1 VIRKSVSTRARLL
14 PAATGPRARLAG
26 IGLMCAAVFCFAL
39 LDTTAKAL
47 IPHMDTLQVVWG
59 RYASHFL
66 LSLLFINPWTT
77 PGLLK
82 TKRPWLQIGRSAL
95 LLLSTA
101 FNFFALR
108 YLQLDQTSAIGFT
121 MPFFVALC
129 AGPMLGEW
137 IGPRRWIAILLGFA
151 GILLVARPGAGGI
164 HPAAAFSVLSALCYA
179 LYSLSTRV
187 LAAYDSTATTVFY
200 SALVG
205 MLVTTVP
212 LPLVWTTP
220 ANPWLIAG
228 MIATGASGWI
238 GHLFLTMAHRRAPAP
253 ILAPFMYTQI
263 VWMIAAG
270 FLVFGDAPNAWTLA
284 GVAVV
289 IASGLYLLYREK
301 RMRAKDTLEAQAQV
315 SE

>member
-1 VIRKSVSTRARLL
+1 MHKGVSRPARLL
-14 PAATGPRARLAG
+14 PVATGPRARLVG
-26 IGLMCAAVFCFAL
+26 IGLMCAAVFCFTL
-39 LDTTAKAL
+39 LDTTAKTL
-47 IPHMDTLQVVWG
+47 ISHMDTLQVVWG
-59 RYASHFL
+59 RYTSHFL
-66 LSLLFINPWTT
+66 LSLLFVNPWTT

-82 TKRPWLQIGRSAL
+82 TKRLGLQIVRSTL
-95 LLLSTA
+95 LLLSTV
-101 FNFFALR
+101 FNFSALH

-121 MPFFVALC
+121 TPFFVALC

-137 IGPRRWIAILLGFA
+137 IGPRRWVAILVGFA
-151 GILLVARPGAGGI
+151 GILLVTRPGAGGI
-164 HPAAAFSVLSALCYA
+164 HPAAILSVLSALCYA
-179 LYSLSTRV
+179 LYNLSTRM

-205 MLVTTVP
+205 MLVTSVP

-220 ANPWLIAG
+220 ANSWLIAG
-228 MIATGASGWI
+228 MVATGAFGWI

-253 ILAPFMYTQI
+253 ILAPFVYTQI

-270 FLVFGDAPNAWTLA
+270 FLVFGDTPNVWTLA

-289 IASGLYLLYREK
+289 IASGLYLFYREK
-301 RMRAKDTLEAQAQV
+301 RMKADDSLKAQI

>member
-1 VIRKSVSTRARLL
+1 MHKCASKRARIL
-14 PAATGPRARLAG
+14 PATTGPRARLIG
-26 IGLMCAAVFCFAL
+26 IGLMCAAVFCFTL
-39 LDTTAKAL
+39 LDTTAKTL
-47 IPHMDTLQVVWG
+47 IHYIDTLQVVWG
-59 RYASHFL
+59 RYTAHFV
-66 LSLLFINPWTT
+66 LSFLFVNPWTT

-82 TKRPWLQIGRSAL
+82 TKRLGLQIVRSTL
-95 LLLSTA
+95 LLLSTV
-101 FNFFALR
+101 FNFSALH

-121 MPFFVALC
+121 TPFFVALC

-137 IGPRRWIAILLGFA
+137 IGPRRWIAILVGFA
-151 GILLVARPGAGGI
+151 GVLLVTRPGAGGI
-164 HPAAAFSVLSALCYA
+164 HPAAILSVLSALCYA
-179 LYSLSTRV
+179 LYNLSTRV

-220 ANPWLIAG
+220 ANPWLVAG
-228 MIATGASGWI
+228 MAATGACGWI

-263 VWMIAAG
+263 VWMIAGG
-270 FLVFGDAPNAWTLA
+270 FLVFADTPSVWTLA

-289 IASGLYLLYREK
+289 IVSGLYLLYREQ
-301 RMRAKDTLEAQAQV
+301 RMRAEDSLKAQV
-315 SE
+315 NE

>member
-1 VIRKSVSTRARLL
+1 MSQGVSKRVRLL
-14 PAATGPRARLAG
+14 PAATGPRTRLIG
-26 IGLMCAAVFCFAL
+26 IGLMCAAVFCFTL
-39 LDTTAKAL
+39 LDTTAKTL
-47 IPHMDTLQVVWG
+47 IPHMDTLQIVWG

-82 TKRPWLQIGRSAL
+82 TKRPGLQIVRSTL

-101 FNFFALR
+101 FNFIALH

-121 MPFFVALC
+121 TPFFVALC
-129 AGPMLGEW
+129 AGPLLGEW
-137 IGPRRWIAILLGFA
+137 IGPRRWLAILAGFA
-151 GILLVARPGAGGI
+151 GILLVARPGGGGI
-164 HPAAAFSVLSALCYA
+164 HPAAVFSVLSALCYA

-187 LAAYDSTATTVFY
+187 LAAYDSTFTTVFY

-220 ANPWLIAG
+220 TNPWLVAG
-228 MIATGASGWI
+228 MIATGAFGWI

-270 FLVFGDAPNAWTLA
+270 FLVFGDKPSVWTLSGA
-284 GVAVV
+284 AIV
-289 IASGLYLLYREK
+289 IASGLYLFYREK
-301 RMRAKDTLEAQAQV
+301 RMKAEDSLKAQIN
-315 SE
+315 E

>member
-1 VIRKSVSTRARLL
+1 MHKGVSKGARLLHAATDRRARLV
-14 PAATGPRARLAG
+14 G
-26 IGLMCAAVFCFAL
+26 IGLMCVAVFCFTL

-47 IPHMDTLQVVWG
+47 IHHMSTLQVVWG

-66 LSLLFINPWTT
+66 LSLIFVNPWTT
-77 PGLLK
+77 PGLLR

-101 FNFFALR
+101 FNFIALN
-108 YLQLDQTSAIGFT
+108 YLQLDQTSSIGFT

-137 IGPRRWIAILLGFA
+137 IGPRRWVAILVGFA
-151 GILLVARPGAGGI
+151 GVLLVTRPGAGGI
-164 HPAAAFSVLSALCYA
+164 HPAAIFSVLSAFCYA
-179 LYSLSTRV
+179 LYSISTRV

-205 MLVTTVP
+205 VLVTSVP
-212 LPLVWTTP
+212 LPAVWIAP
-220 ANPWLIAG
+220 ANPTLIAG
-228 MIATGASGWI
+228 MLATGAFGWI
-238 GHLFLTMAHRRAPAP
+238 GHVFLTMAHRRAPAP

-270 FLVFGDAPNAWTLA
+270 FLVFGDTPSTWTLA

-289 IASGLYLLYREK
+289 IGSGLYLLYREQ

>member
-1 VIRKSVSTRARLL
+1 MRKGASKRARLL
-14 PAATGPRARLAG
+14 PAAIGARSRLVG
-26 IGLMCAAVFCFAL
+26 IGLMCAAVFCFSL
-39 LDTTAKAL
+39 LDTTAKVL
-47 IPHMDTLQVVWG
+47 IHHMDTLQVIWG

-66 LSLLFINPWTT
+66 LSLLFVNPWTT

-101 FNFFALR
+101 FNFVALH

-121 MPFFVALC
+121 TPFFVALC

-137 IGPRRWIAILLGFA
+137 IGPRRWMAILFGFA
-151 GILLVARPGAGGI
+151 GILLVTRPGAGGI
-164 HPAAAFSVLSALCYA
+164 HPAAISSVLSAFCYA

-205 MLVTTVP
+205 VLVTTLP
-212 LPLVWTTP
+212 LPAVWVTP
-220 ANPWLIAG
+220 ANPWLVAG
-228 MIATGASGWI
+228 MIATGAAGWI

-263 VWMIAAG
+263 VWMIAGG
-270 FLVFGDAPNAWTLA
+270 FLVFGDTPSLWTLA

-289 IASGLYLLYREK
+289 IASGLYLLYRER
-301 RMRAKDTLEAQAQV
+301 RMKAEDSLKAQAG
-315 SE
+315 E

>member
-1 VIRKSVSTRARLL
+1 MRKGVSKSARLL
-14 PAATGPRARLAG
+14 PAATDARARLVG
-26 IGLMCAAVFCFAL
+26 IGLMCAALFCFAL
-39 LDTTAKAL
+39 LDTTAKVL
-47 IPHMDTLQVVWG
+47 IHHMETLQVVWG

-95 LLLSTA
+95 LLLSTV
-101 FNFFALR
+101 FNFLALR

-121 MPFFVALC
+121 APFFIALC

-137 IGPRRWIAILLGFA
+137 IGPRRWVAILVGFA
-151 GILLVARPGAGGI
+151 GILLVTRPGAGGI
-164 HPAAAFSVLSALCYA
+164 HPAAIFSVLSAISYA
-179 LYSLSTRV
+179 LYNLSTRV

-205 MLVTTVP
+205 MLVTTLP
-212 LPLVWTTP
+212 LPLVWMTP
-220 ANPWLIAG
+220 ANPWLVAG
-228 MIATGASGWI
+228 MVATGACGWI

-253 ILAPFMYTQI
+253 ILAPFIYTQI

-270 FLVFGDAPNAWTLA
+270 FLVFGDRPNGWTLA
-284 GVAVV
+284 GVAIV
-289 IASGLYLLYREK
+289 IVSGLYLLYREK
-301 RMRAKDTLEAQAQV
+301 RMRAEDSIKAQV

>member
-1 VIRKSVSTRARLL
+1 MHKGVSKGARLLHAATDRRARLV
-14 PAATGPRARLAG
+14 G
-26 IGLMCAAVFCFAL
+26 IGLMCVAVFCFTL

-47 IPHMDTLQVVWG
+47 IHHMSTLQVVWG

-66 LSLLFINPWTT
+66 LSLIFVNPWTT
-77 PGLLK
+77 PGLLR
-82 TKRPWLQIGRSAL
+82 TKRPWLQISRSAL

-101 FNFFALR
+101 FNFIALN
-108 YLQLDQTSAIGFT
+108 YLQLDQTSSIGFT

-137 IGPRRWIAILLGFA
+137 IGPRRWVAILVGFA
-151 GILLVARPGAGGI
+151 GVLLVTRPGAGGI
-164 HPAAAFSVLSALCYA
+164 HPAAIFSVLSAFCYA
-179 LYSLSTRV
+179 LYSISTRV

-205 MLVTTVP
+205 VLVTSVP
-212 LPLVWTTP
+212 LPAVWIAP
-220 ANPWLIAG
+220 ANPTLIAG
-228 MIATGASGWI
+228 MLATGAFGWI
-238 GHLFLTMAHRRAPAP
+238 GHVFLTMAHRRAPAP

-270 FLVFGDAPNAWTLA
+270 FLVFGDTPSTWTLA

-289 IASGLYLLYREK
+289 IGSGLYLLYREQ

>member
-1 VIRKSVSTRARLL
+1 MRKGVSQRARLL
-14 PAATGPRARLAG
+14 PAATSPRARLIG
-26 IGLMCAAVFCFAL
+26 IGLMCAAVFCFTL
-39 LDTTAKAL
+39 LDTTAKTL
-47 IPHMDTLQVVWG
+47 IHYIDTLQVVWG
-59 RYASHFL
+59 RYTAHFV
-66 LSLLFINPWTT
+66 LSLLFVNPWTT

-82 TKRPWLQIGRSAL
+82 TKRLGLQIVRSTL

-101 FNFFALR
+101 FNFSALH

-121 MPFFVALC
+121 TPFFVALC

-137 IGPRRWIAILLGFA
+137 IGPRRWVAILVGFA
-151 GILLVARPGAGGI
+151 GVLLVTRPGAGGI
-164 HPAAAFSVLSALCYA
+164 HPAAILSVLSALCYA
-179 LYSLSTRV
+179 LYNLSTRV

-205 MLVTTVP
+205 MLVTSVP

-228 MIATGASGWI
+228 MVATGACGWI

-253 ILAPFMYTQI
+253 ILAPFVYTQI
-263 VWMIAAG
+263 IWMITAG
-270 FLVFGDAPNAWTLA
+270 FLVFGDKPNAWTLA

-289 IASGLYLLYREK
+289 IASGLYLFYREK
-301 RMRAKDTLEAQAQV
+301 RMKAEDSLKAQI

>member
-1 VIRKSVSTRARLL
+1 MTKGVSKRARLL
-14 PAATGPRARLAG
+14 PAATGPRARLIG

-39 LDTTAKAL
+39 LDTTAKVL
-47 IPHMDTLQVVWG
+47 IHHMDTLQVVWG
-59 RYASHFL
+59 RYTGHFV
-66 LSLLFINPWTT
+66 LSILFINPWTT

-82 TKRPWLQIGRSAL
+82 TKRLGLQIVRSAL
-95 LLLSTA
+95 LLLSTVC
-101 FNFFALR
+101 NFVALH

-121 MPFFVALC
+121 TPFFVALC
-129 AGPMLGEW
+129 AGPLLGEW
-137 IGPRRWIAILLGFA
+137 IGPRRWVAILFGFA
-151 GILLVARPGAGGI
+151 GILLVTRPGAGGI
-164 HPAAAFSVLSALCYA
+164 HPAAIFSVLSALCYA

-205 MLVTTVP
+205 VLVTSVP
-212 LPLVWTTP
+212 LPAVWTTP
-220 ANPWLIAG
+220 ANPWLVAG
-228 MIATGASGWI
+228 MVATGACGWI

-270 FLVFGDAPNAWTLA
+270 FLVFGDKPNVWTLA

-289 IASGLYLLYREK
+289 IASGLYLFYREK
-301 RMRAKDTLEAQAQV
+301 RMKAEDSLKAQAG
-315 SE
+315 E